1 MKIGV
6 PKEIHDGE
14 KRVATTPEVIGH
26 LKKLG
31 FEVTV
36 ETGAGDGAHF
46 SDASYTEAGATI
58 ANDAKSVW
66 NDSDIILKVRGPELN
81 GPEIDLLKEGQR
93 NEINIWPSFRR
104 SISGP
109 FNSGPRT
116 FKIISLSFQTDFAS
130 LAIVAPAS
138 VYNASEK

>member
-58 ANDAKSVW
+58 ANDGCAQFHGKYCG
-66 NDSDIILKVRGPELN
+66 LP
-81 GPEIDLLKEGQR
+81 
-93 NEINIWPSFRR
+93 R
-104 SISGP
+104 SG
-109 FNSGPRT
+109 
-116 FKIISLSFQTDFAS
+116 
-130 LAIVAPAS
+130 
-138 VYNASEK
+138 